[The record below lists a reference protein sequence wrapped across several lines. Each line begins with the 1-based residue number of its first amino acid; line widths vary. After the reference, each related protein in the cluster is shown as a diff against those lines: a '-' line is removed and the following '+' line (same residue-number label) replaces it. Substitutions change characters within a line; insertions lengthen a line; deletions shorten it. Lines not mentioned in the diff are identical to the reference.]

1 VNNAGSGERI
11 HLKLKSSEPR
21 HRKVGN
27 GMEDSGVR
35 EDQAATGGEKPLKG
49 GAHGRTGMKYG
60 WQIRDAR

>member
-27 GMEDSGVR
+27 GMEDSWGR
-35 EDQAATGGEKPLKG
+35 EGPAATGGEKPLKG